1 VQQARR
7 RKIVYLVGN
16 AGLCQNPSF
25 RHTTGVP
32 KDGLAPF
39 GILHFSRV
47 EILLLSSCNQ
57 EVSEQVFT
65 G

>member
-1 VQQARR
+1 MGV
-7 RKIVYLVGN
+7 N
-16 AGLCQNPSF
+16 AELCQNPGF
-25 RHTTGVP
+25 RHTTGMP

-39 GILHFSRV
+39 GFFAFFMV

>member
-1 VQQARR
+1 M
-7 RKIVYLVGN
+7 
-16 AGLCQNPSF
+16 
-25 RHTTGVP
+25 P

-39 GILHFSRV
+39 GFFAFFMV

-57 EVSEQVFT
+57 EVS